1 MPSKDDR
8 SETSAEIS
16 EEETLPIERTTK
28 KKMKRTRKSKKRAE
42 AEPEPEEENDE
53 IEDPEA
59 EEETE
64 KGDRYFKLID
74 PETGLSFGRYTGD
87 TPKQAASKGFTKMVQ
102 KLKKQKEI
110 IPKHSIIYLRE
121 STRGRGRKIYGYKAT
136 RVQLPKP
143 QKLTITDPKTKKK
156 KVIVYRYRNKI
167 KKAGVPEDILNAPK
181 INRVSK
187 KTESSKTG
195 GSKTAK
201 RRSGSKI
208 SKMSSGSKS
217 SKMRKHGSKK
227 RSMKMAKKSV
237 SPKIST

>member
-16 EEETLPIERTTK
+16 EEETLPVERSTK
-28 KKMKRTRKSKKRAE
+28 KKTKRAKRIELEAE
-42 AEPEPEEENDE
+42 AEPEDE
-53 IEDPEA
+53 MEDPEA

-102 KLKKQKEI
+102 KLKKQKES

-187 KTESSKTG
+187 KTG

-201 RRSGSKI
+201 KRSGSKAP
-208 SKMSSGSKS
+208 KMSSGSKS
-217 SKMRKHGSKK
+217 GKARRHGSKK
-227 RSMKMAKKSV
+227 RTMKIAKKSV